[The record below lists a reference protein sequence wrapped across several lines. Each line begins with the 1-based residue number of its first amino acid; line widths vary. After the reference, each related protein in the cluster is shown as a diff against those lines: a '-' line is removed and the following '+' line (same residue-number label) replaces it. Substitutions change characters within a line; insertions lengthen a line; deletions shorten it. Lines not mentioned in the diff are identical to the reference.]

1 MEAIIK
7 QLMTTLTPYLI
18 DFALDNRHVVIDFL
32 VIEAEKTDNI
42 LDDYIVSAL
51 TDYINSL

>member
-1 MEAIIK
+1 MEVIIK

-18 DFALDNRHVVIDFL
+18 EFALDNRHILIDWL
-32 VIEAEKTDNI
+32 VIEAEKTDNV
-42 LDDYIVSAL
+42 LDDYIVAAV